1 MSLQE
6 QIAQSLP
13 GLKGLACPVPKT
25 VGWAV
30 DGGPRLEIDFTA
42 VESLSC
48 AFRELRMTADELN
61 SAPLP
66 ALKAWADRLCQR
78 VTYLLEQIGPIE
90 ADDQDNTVLVRSTP
104 PATESARISFYEML
118 ANGQGTVNLRRFT
131 RDTRDGA
138 RRQVDIQITNEVL
151 QRLVRD
157 IVEALP
163 AAPAG

>member
-6 QIAQSLP
+6 QISQSLP
-13 GLKGLACPVPKT
+13 GLRGQAFPVPKT

-30 DGGPRLEIDFTA
+30 DGGPTLEIDFTA
-42 VESLSC
+42 VETLSC
-48 AFRELRMTADELN
+48 AFRELRMSADELK
-61 SAPLP
+61 SAPLQ

-90 ADDQDNTVLVRSTP
+90 ADDQDNTILVRSTP

-118 ANGQGTVNLRRFT
+118 VNGQGTVNLRRYT
-131 RDTRDGA
+131 RDARDGD

-157 IVEALP
+157 IVAALP
-163 AAPAG
+163 AVTAG